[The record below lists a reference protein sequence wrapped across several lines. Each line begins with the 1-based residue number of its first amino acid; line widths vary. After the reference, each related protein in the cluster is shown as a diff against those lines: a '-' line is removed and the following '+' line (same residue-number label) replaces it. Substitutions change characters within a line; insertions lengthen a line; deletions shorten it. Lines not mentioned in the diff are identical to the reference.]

1 MSAFLDLLST
11 WLIWDRSAIEQ
22 GQLWRLLTGVL
33 VHLSWGHAL
42 ANLLGFGLWL
52 RLEGLANFA
61 LGLRQRLVFA
71 VGAAVV
77 VQTAMLAGTD
87 YAWCAGASATLYG
100 LFTFTSLRCGWRG
113 GVMLAMLL
121 GWLVAGP
128 QMLEYSFPV
137 AVQAHW
143 VGVAAGVVAAALF
156 WVHKRRL
163 PAWGLPA

>member
-11 WLIWDRSAIEQ
+11 WLIWNRAAIEQ
-22 GQLWRLLTGVL
+22 GQLWRLLTGAL

-42 ANLLGFGLWL
+42 ANALGFGLWL
-52 RLEGLANFA
+52 RLEGLANFPLPLRHR
-61 LGLRQRLVFA
+61 LGFA
-71 VGAAVV
+71 VVAVGV
-77 VQTAMLAGTD
+77 VQTAMLVGTD

-121 GWLVAGP
+121 GWLLTGP
-128 QMLEYSFPV
+128 QLVEYSFPV

-143 VGVAAGVVAAALF
+143 VGVAVGAAAAVVF
-156 WVHKRRL
+156 WARLRRL